1 MRKVVAII
9 GDSRCDKGSFEYK
22 IAYETGKILID
33 NGYRIQS
40 GGMNGVM
47 EAAFEGAH
55 TSSKYREGDTIAII
69 PSFDSSNCNVYA
81 DIVIPTGLDIARN
94 IIVVNCDAVIAIG
107 GGAGTL
113 SEIAL
118 SWSLYKLIIAYNNIE
133 GWSKELA
140 GKKVDN
146 RIRYKDFDDKV
157 FGVSSEEEVILLL
170 EKYIN
175 LYNRKHNGIS
185 KIVK

>member
-69 PSFDSSNCNVYA
+69 PSFDSLSPSLLLIASTNASKSIPPFLAASTVSKSAMSWKMVGFLESNPKDC
-81 DIVIPTGLDIARN
+81 IA
-94 IIVVNCDAVIAIG
+94 
-107 GGAGTL
+107 
-113 SEIAL
+113 AL
-118 SWSLYKLIIAYNNIE
+118 SSLGSIFPVPFV
-133 GWSKELA
+133 SKRSNA
-140 GKKVDN
+140 
-146 RIRYKDFDDKV
+146 
-157 FGVSSEEEVILLL
+157 
-170 EKYIN
+170 
-175 LYNRKHNGIS
+175 
-185 KIVK
+185 

>member
-157 FGVSSEEEVILLL
+157 FGYLP
-170 EKYIN
+170 
-175 LYNRKHNGIS
+175 RK
-185 KIVK
+185 K